1 MHRVAVHGAARRLRR
16 HLMIAASLS
25 PPPGGGGPRP
35 SRRPASVQP
44 ASLPLL
50 LAVVVQA
57 GRAGQASQAPLAQS
71 QESLPVLGAR
81 IGSGITKDSHSL
93 SPWLQMAVCSAV
105 VSLFNNFP

>member
-1 MHRVAVHGAARRLRR
+1 MHRVAVHGAACRLRR

-44 ASLPLL
+44 ASLPL

-93 SPWLQMAVCSAV
+93 STWLQMAVCSAV